1 MEKDRLQGG
10 GVFTEPLRKSIV
22 DSWSEAVDGF
32 AGTGGGILTL
42 HGVKLHG
49 MFQE

>member
-22 DSWSEAVDGF
+22 DSWSEVVDGF
-32 AGTGGGILTL
+32 AGTGGEYSHTW
-42 HGVKLHG
+42 VKLHG